1 MILLRI
7 KEMLVLYL
15 REDFLCLQGNVLAMF
30 VFVFT
35 QDIRDTIFGDVH
47 VHVQGF

>member
-7 KEMLVLYL
+7 KEMLVPYL
-15 REDFLCLQGNVLAMF
+15 RGLSVIARHVLAVF

-35 QDIRDTIFGDVH
+35 QEIRNTIFGDVH